1 MNKCTITLVA
11 LAISF
16 FFSLTGHAQEDSDKE
31 LQTIFKKNPVRSSG
45 GYGAISNKLTT
56 INGHYANLVEIYG
69 GWYVNHKFLLGL
81 SASALT
87 NDIPVPASFSAI
99 PGDRLSYMYGD
110 FGLRTEYAIA
120 SNKAFHLVFT
130 LNTGAGFTVQ
140 YDRYFHDER
149 SVGVQYFPMDENWF
163 FVAEP
168 GIQLEMNIFRWMRFS
183 PGYSYR
189 MAYGS
194 DALQLKDSDISGHS
208 LNLTMK
214 FGKF

>member
-1 MNKCTITLVA
+1 MN
-11 LAISF
+11 
-16 FFSLTGHAQEDSDKE
+16 GQ
-31 LQTIFKKNPVRSSG
+31 
-45 GYGAISNKLTT
+45 
-56 INGHYANLVEIYG
+56 YANLVEIYG

-87 NDIPVPASFSAI
+87 NDIPVPPSFSAI
-99 PGDRLSYMYGD
+99 PGDELSYMYGD

-130 LNTGAGFTVQ
+130 LNTGAGFTIQ
-140 YDRYFHDER
+140 YNRYFLDER
-149 SVGVQYFPMDENWF
+149 SAGTRYFPMDENWF

-194 DALQLKDSDISGHS
+194 EALQLKDSDISGHS
-208 LNLTMK
+208 LNLTLK